1 VQAQLSERKRHISAL
16 SEFTAH
22 DPGPFPSVFRQA
34 LEQLGWLED
43 RNVVID
49 YRFAGG
55 CAMEINL
62 TNANYSAMA
71 PASFRSVARLRGAS
85 GVLGGIV
92 MRDFNRTAMQCTW
105 LISSAPLAGEPMRS
119 RVR

>member
-1 VQAQLSERKRHISAL
+1 VQAQLGERKRHIAAL

-43 RNVVID
+43 RNVVIG

-62 TNANYSAMA
+62 TNANYSATA
-71 PASFRSVARLRGAS
+71 PRPF
-85 GVLGGIV
+85 
-92 MRDFNRTAMQCTW
+92 D
-105 LISSAPLAGEPMRS
+105 P
-119 RVR
+119 